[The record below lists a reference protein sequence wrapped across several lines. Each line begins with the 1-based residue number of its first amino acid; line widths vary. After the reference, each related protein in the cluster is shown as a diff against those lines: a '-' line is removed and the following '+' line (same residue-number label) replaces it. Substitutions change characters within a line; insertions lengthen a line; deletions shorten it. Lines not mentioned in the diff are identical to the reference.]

1 MKIKYLIPLIIC
13 LFLFSCDNS
22 TTSPPPEPAANI
34 ILDGDFTKSMTSYEC
49 PQFSGY
55 VKNIGNA
62 TGYNCMIEIQACSDP
77 NKITIIDT
85 AKGFP
90 ADLGDIAPGQR
101 AYFDAVFFNLTSL
114 DQIASYTYKITWL
127 DRE

>member
-1 MKIKYLIPLIIC
+1 
-13 LFLFSCDNS
+13 
-22 TTSPPPEPAANI
+22 
-34 ILDGDFTKSMTSYEC
+34 MTSYEC